1 MSFLVHAG
9 GEVVTEQDVFDIPV
23 PQVTNRHYP
32 VPHSYLVGTVK
43 DVFSNMFPQF
53 HHAL

>member
-23 PQVTNRHYP
+23 PQFKLDQI
-32 VPHSYLVGTVK
+32 SELA
-43 DVFSNMFPQF
+43 QF
-53 HHAL
+53 IIDTFLKT